1 MDDIIQQKLFKAY
14 YNNFLKLILKFYYVN
29 YYEYYFEIFQN
40 INNILYGENEKLVLI
55 TNLFFYYLKLA
66 KAIINDYSKII
77 FNNEVVINN
86 KINQI
91 IMDLTI
97 IENLY
102 NVLMI

>member
-14 YNNFLKLILKFYYVN
+14 YNNFFKLILKFNYVN